1 MKQATTKVVL
11 IVALSLL
18 AVTCESPKSS
28 ASPNVLLIT
37 IDTLR
42 ADHLSLYGYSQETS
56 PALDAL
62 GKEGLVFERMYAQ
75 RGLTWPS
82 LASIL
87 TSQYPHQHGVRDNWM
102 MLSGSE
108 PTLASVLGGE
118 GYECA
123 AFLTNT
129 SEQQY
134 AGFDLIQGEDA
145 LPYAND
151 IAATQNAL
159 EWFRSRSKQGPF
171 FVWVHYVAPHAPYD
185 PPEPFASRFLSPG
198 TRPVDTSIEA
208 LLDYAVRGV
217 LPEPGF
223 LDACEARY
231 DGEIAFVDN
240 EINTLL
246 EALRE
251 LGLFEETVI
260 AVASDHGEEL
270 FQHNTHHGH
279 YPSVFSAVNQ
289 IPLVVRLPRGTI
301 TARCTRVVQ
310 AIDIAPTLLAAAG
323 FDAPEA
329 FQGVNLL
336 DVVDGAPDG
345 EAFAVTEWE
354 DKILTITTA
363 EYLYVDNPLHFN
375 PTIGHAKL
383 QPEYRDAV
391 FEIAEAELYAL
402 ADDPAEQVNI
412 VDANGKEARRLR
424 NKLDEWAERSKW
436 ERGTETA
443 RRELDEETRRA
454 LEDMGYLR

>member
-1 MKQATTKVVL
+1 MRQAMTNTVS

-18 AVTCESPKSS
+18 VMTCESPKSD
-28 ASPNVLLIT
+28 ASPNILLIT
-37 IDTLR
+37 VDTLR
-42 ADHLSLYGYSQETS
+42 ADHLSLYGYSRETS
-56 PALDAL
+56 PAIDAI
-62 GKEGLVFERMYAQ
+62 GEEGMVFERMYAQ

-134 AGFDLIQGEDA
+134 AGFDLVEGQDA
-145 LPYAND
+145 LPYTND
-151 IAATQNAL
+151 MAATQNAA
-159 EWFRSRSKQGPF
+159 EWFRKRSKREPF
-171 FVWVHYVAPHAPYD
+171 FVWVHYIAPHAPYG
-185 PPEPFASRFLSPG
+185 PPEPFASRFLPPG
-198 TRPVDTSIEA
+198 TKPVDTSVEA

-217 LPEPGF
+217 FPEPGF
-223 LDACEARY
+223 LDACEAQY

-246 EALRE
+246 ETLRE

-279 YPSVFSAVNQ
+279 YPSVYSAVDQ
-289 IPLVVRLPRGTI
+289 VPFVMRLPYGTM
-301 TARCTRVVQ
+301 TARCARVVQ

-329 FQGVNLL
+329 FHGVNLL
-336 DVVDGAPDG
+336 DVVDGVPDG
-345 EAFAVTEWE
+345 EAFAVAEWE

-363 EYLYVDNPLHFN
+363 EHLYVDNPLRFS
-375 PTIGHAKL
+375 PTVGHAKL

-391 FEIAEAELYAL
+391 FEIAEAELYDIA
-402 ADDPAEQVNI
+402 ADPAEQVNI
-412 VDANGKEARRLR
+412 VDSRRKEARRLR
-424 NKLDEWAERSKW
+424 DRLDDWAERNGW
-436 ERGTETA
+436 VRGTETA
-443 RRELDEETRRA
+443 PRELDEETKRA